1 MSAAF
6 VGVALA
12 ITAFPMLARIITER
26 GHAGTRHGTLSL
38 ASGAIDDV
46 VAWIGLAAVLAFASG
61 RVGPAIVTL
70 GGAVLFGLLLWLG
83 GRGRQPR

>member
-1 MSAAF
+1 MLAAF

-26 GHAGTRHGTLSL
+26 GHAGTRHGSLAL

-46 VAWIGLAAVLAFASG
+46 VAWILLAVVLAFASG
-61 RVGPAIVTL
+61 KAGPAAVTVVGAL
-70 GGAVLFGLLLWLG
+70 VFAALASSRAGGSPC
-83 GRGRQPR
+83 R